1 MTKMTEATH
10 TTHDQQLSGRHVG
23 FFSATIWLSW
33 LESWA
38 GEFTMIV
45 FFNVL
50 QRNHSFDIF
59 DIFDINTETFSFTG
73 KKKGLNLSRQLS
85 LFWWFQLKIFFSG
98 ILGRFYHLSSQDE
111 KIFGKK
117 TIFVQAYIFRL
128 LGNLRNLKI

>member
-23 FFSATIWLSW
+23 FFSTTIWLSW

-45 FFNVL
+45 FSMCYKEIIRLV
-50 QRNHSFDIF
+50 DIL
-59 DIFDINTETFSFTG
+59 DINTETFSFTG
-73 KKKGLNLSRQLS
+73 KKKGLNLSMQLS

-111 KIFGKK
+111 KIFDKK
-117 TIFVQAYIFRL
+117 TIFVQACIFRL